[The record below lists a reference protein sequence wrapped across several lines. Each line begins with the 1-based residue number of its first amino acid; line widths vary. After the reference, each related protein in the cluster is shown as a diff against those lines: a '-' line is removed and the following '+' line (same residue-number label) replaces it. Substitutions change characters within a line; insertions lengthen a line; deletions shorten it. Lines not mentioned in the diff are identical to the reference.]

1 MTPPQDM
8 GGDVTDSYYW
18 STVYRWIARDCQL
31 PDPGMYAVVGM
42 AAFLGG
48 SGRITMMLAT
58 VVIELTDDASLIGPV
73 GVASII
79 SMVVGNL
86 FNHGLYHGLIP
97 VQNLPFLNTEPSDVM
112 WLVSV
117 VDVMN
122 RKVIALSKS
131 VKPQFIHE
139 LVAKCESGE
148 ITHNAFPI
156 VDDAD
161 SRRVLRGIISL
172 DNLKLAGSGAQVGQV
187 DATSKAHGGFS
198 LGNLIGKT
206 NLLDCKCSS
215 SLSGFPGL
223 TEAAAQTLTAARS
236 LSSRT

>member
-1 MTPPQDM
+1 M

-18 STVYRWIARDCQL
+18 STAYRWIARDCRL

-223 TEAAAQTLTAARS
+223 TKAAAQTLTAARS

>member
-131 VKPQFIHE
+131 VKPQFIR
-139 LVAKCESGE
+139 LNGKAVVSG
-148 ITHNAFPI
+148 AALDVPLPS
-156 VDDAD
+156 
-161 SRRVLRGIISL
+161 SRRQQRRASDERPRRGGGHQPGGEASFRL
-172 DNLKLAGSGAQVGQV
+172 PGYRAQ
-187 DATSKAHGGFS
+187 
-198 LGNLIGKT
+198 
-206 NLLDCKCSS
+206 
-215 SLSGFPGL
+215 
-223 TEAAAQTLTAARS
+223 
-236 LSSRT
+236 